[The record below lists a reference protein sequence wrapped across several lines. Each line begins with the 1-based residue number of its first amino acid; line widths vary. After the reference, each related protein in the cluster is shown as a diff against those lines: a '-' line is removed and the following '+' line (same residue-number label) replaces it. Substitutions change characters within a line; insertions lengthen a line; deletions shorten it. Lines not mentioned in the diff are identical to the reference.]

1 MSGFDSLEQSSP
13 IVQVADGVPTTTSM
27 RIANG
32 TRVQHKNV
40 LELIRGNLADFEE
53 FGGVAFETRPF
64 DTAGGMQMREVAVL
78 NEEHATLLL
87 TYMRNSDIVRDFK
100 KRLVRE
106 FSRLRRE
113 AETRPAINAAELTR
127 LVLSFDLSARSGA
140 LPEQVYQLLAGLP
153 PLRDLDR
160 VDGVNSRVRHFNTPH
175 SARVAPRYVARGV
188 LLAAAWLQGRGRSRQ
203 ASVTGPRPVGT
214 TTPGGAR

>member
-64 DTAGGMQMREVAVL
+64 DTAGGMQMREV
-78 NEEHATLLL
+78 E
-87 TYMRNSDIVRDFK
+87 
-100 KRLVRE
+100 
-106 FSRLRRE
+106 
-113 AETRPAINAAELTR
+113 
-127 LVLSFDLSARSGA
+127 VLSFDLSARSGA